1 MKSDLIKKIEE
12 IISNQ
17 TADESELILQLM
29 SLLQEADSK
38 SGITEETKS
47 ISSLGAEN
55 LTKLKS
61 SSPGVNLIKTGLSRF
76 DNLLGG
82 FTLGELVV
90 IGGRPAMGKTV
101 LLCNLALNISIHTP
115 LLYITLDLPEST
127 LTKRMISTITNIEI
141 SKLMHPDLS
150 DTEKEVLGDAEST
163 LSKYKIYIN
172 DSRHDSLAEL
182 RSYCQKQIEE
192 NGVKVIM
199 LDYLQMMN
207 SKEASIRHLKV
218 GSFIHELKK
227 ISRDFNVCV
236 IAASQLSRFV
246 EFRGGDKRPQLS
258 DLKDSG
264 SIEEHTDKVIF
275 MYRPEYYQIAVDED
289 GISTEGTTELIVAK
303 NRNGRLGTIKLK
315 RNVNFTKFKTFDGY
329 SQEFNFQIRRP
340 HDN

>member
-1 MKSDLIKKIEE
+1 MKHNLIKRLEE

-17 TADESELILQLM
+17 NTDEKELILQLRNI
-29 SLLQEADSK
+29 LQEFESK
-38 SGITEETKS
+38 NNLISEAKS
-47 ISSLGAEN
+47 VSRLGSENIKEINSSATGD
-55 LTKLKS
+55 
-61 SSPGVNLIKTGLSRF
+61 NLIKSGFAGF
-76 DNLLGG
+76 DDLFGG
-82 FTLGELVV
+82 FTYGELVV
-90 IGGRPAMGKTV
+90 LGGRPAMGKTV

-127 LTKRMISTITNIEI
+127 LIKRLISTITNIEI

-150 DTEKEVLGDAEST
+150 DTEKEVLSNVESM

-172 DSRHDSLAEL
+172 DSRHDSLAGL

-192 NGVKVIM
+192 SGVKVIFV
-199 LDYLQMMN
+199 DYLQMMN

-218 GSFIHELKK
+218 GAFAHELKN
-227 ISRDFNVCV
+227 IANDFNVCV

-246 EFRGGDKRPQLS
+246 EVRGGDKRPQLS

-264 SIEEHTDKVIF
+264 FIEEHADKVIF
-275 MYRPEYYQIAVDED
+275 MYRPEYYQISIDEE
-289 GISTEGTTELIVAK
+289 GLCTTGTTELIVAK
-303 NRNGRLGTIKLK
+303 NRNGRLGAIKLK
-315 RNVNFTKFKTFDGY
+315 RNANFTKFKTFDAY